1 MKFLSKNGLIL
12 SAAVLFMGIASANK
26 ADNDADAIATN
37 IPTDSK
43 TYTASGTTDLKT
55 AQMLVNLLRNPHLK
69 VKAVIHPAIKDSIQI
84 PKNASDRVYTTH
96 GKTDLKTAQ
105 MLINL
110 LRNPYLKVKAEVH
123 PAVRKEADYYYTIKG
138 RTTIENVNKL
148 KALLQNNKQI
158 NITVQA
164 NNKKAGSPIRL
175 NAEAQPA
182 QQYIYQDYVAL
193 IAKGQPFYHYGRP
206 PVFIQGNTL
215 WYPVAVTTQAPSE
228 QTTQKVQ
235 KVSE

>member
-26 ADNDADAIATN
+26 ADNDADAIAVN
-37 IPTDSK
+37 LPTDTK
-43 TYTASGTTDLKT
+43 TYTASGSTDLKT

-69 VKAVIHPAIKDSIQI
+69 AKAVVHPATKDTVQI
-84 PKNASDRVYTTH
+84 PKKASDRVYTAH
-96 GKTDLKTAQ
+96 GKTDQKTAQ

-110 LRNPYLKVKAEVH
+110 LRNPHLKVKAEVH
-123 PAVRKEADYYYTIKG
+123 PAVKQKDIYYTVSG
-138 RTTIENVNKL
+138 RTKIENIKKL
-148 KALLQNNKQI
+148 KALLQSNKHV

-164 NNKKAGSPIRL
+164 NKKAGSSINL
-175 NAEAQPA
+175 NAKIQPA
-182 QQYIYQDYVAL
+182 QQYIYQDYSAL
-193 IAKGQPFYHYGRP
+193 ITKGQPFYHYGRP
-206 PVFIQGNTL
+206 PVFIRGNTL

-228 QTTQKVQ
+228 QKVQ